1 MTYSASAQL
10 VRADELPDGRIIV
23 WWNESDCI
31 VFDNDAALQEYCQ
44 SIAPRINDLLRVLL
58 IMDYSEQRVDGK
70 TASLS
75 ISDPDDIWVVAS

>member
-1 MTYSASAQL
+1 MTYSASTQL
-10 VRADELPDGRIIV
+10 VKADVLPDGRIIV

-44 SIAPRINDLLRVLL
+44 TLTPRIKDLLRVLL
-58 IMDYSEQRVDGK
+58 IMDYSEQKIDGK

-75 ISDPDDIWVVAS
+75 ISDPDDVWVVAL

>member
-1 MTYSASAQL
+1 MTYSDSTQL

-44 SIAPRINDLLRVLL
+44 SLTPRIKYLLRVLL
-58 IMDYSEQRVDGK
+58 IMDYSEQRIDGK

-75 ISDPDDIWVVAS
+75 ISDPDDIWVIAS

>member
-1 MTYSASAQL
+1 MTYSDSTQL

-31 VFDNDAALQEYCQ
+31 VFDDDAALQEYCHSLTPQ
-44 SIAPRINDLLRVLL
+44 ITELLKSLL
-58 IMDYSEQRVDGK
+58 IMDYSEQRIAGK

>member
-1 MTYSASAQL
+1 MTYSDSTQL

-31 VFDNDAALQEYCQ
+31 VFHDDAALQEYCQ
-44 SIAPRINDLLRVLL
+44 SITPRIKDLLRALL

>member
-1 MTYSASAQL
+1 MTYSDSTQL

-31 VFDNDAALQEYCQ
+31 VFNDDAALQEYCQ
-44 SIAPRINDLLRVLL
+44 SLTPRIKDLLRSLL

>member
-1 MTYSASAQL
+1 
-10 VRADELPDGRIIV
+10 
-23 WWNESDCI
+23 

-44 SIAPRINDLLRVLL
+44 SITPRIKDLLRALL
-58 IMDYSEQRVDGK
+58 IMDYSEQRIAGK

>member
-1 MTYSASAQL
+1 MTYSASTQL
-10 VRADELPDGRIIV
+10 VKADELPDGRIVV

-44 SIAPRINDLLRVLL
+44 SLTPRIADLLRALL
-58 IMDYSEQRVDGK
+58 IMDYSELRIAGK

-75 ISDPDDIWVVAS
+75 ISDPDDIWVIAS

>member
-1 MTYSASAQL
+1 MTYSASTQL
-10 VRADELPDGRIIV
+10 VKADELPDGRIIV

-44 SIAPRINDLLRVLL
+44 SLTPQITELLKSLL
-58 IMDYSEQRVDGK
+58 IMDYSELRIAGK

>member
-1 MTYSASAQL
+1 MTYSDSTQL
-10 VRADELPDGRIIV
+10 VRADELSDGRIIV

-31 VFDNDAALQEYCQ
+31 VFDNDAALQQYCHSLTPQ
-44 SIAPRINDLLRVLL
+44 ITELLKSLL
-58 IMDYSEQRVDGK
+58 IMDYSEQRIAGK

>member
-1 MTYSASAQL
+1 MTYSASTQL

>member
-1 MTYSASAQL
+1 MTYSDSTQL

-44 SIAPRINDLLRVLL
+44 SLTPRIKDLLRVLL
-58 IMDYSEQRVDGK
+58 IMDYSEQRIDGK

-75 ISDPDDIWVVAS
+75 ISDPDDIWVIAS

>member
-1 MTYSASAQL
+1 MTYSASTQL
-10 VRADELPDGRIIV
+10 VNANELPDGRIIV

-44 SIAPRINDLLRVLL
+44 SLTPQITELLKSLL
-58 IMDYSEQRVDGK
+58 IMDYSELRIAGK

>member
-1 MTYSASAQL
+1 MTYSDSTQL

-31 VFDNDAALQEYCQ
+31 VFDDDAALQEYCQ
-44 SIAPRINDLLRVLL
+44 SLTPRIKDLLRSLL

>member
-1 MTYSASAQL
+1 MTYSASTQL
-10 VRADELPDGRIIV
+10 VKSDELPDGRIIV

-44 SIAPRINDLLRVLL
+44 SLTPQITELLKSLL
-58 IMDYSEQRVDGK
+58 IMDYSEQRIAGK

>member
-1 MTYSASAQL
+1 MTYSASTQL
-10 VRADELPDGRIIV
+10 VKADELPDGRIIV

-44 SIAPRINDLLRVLL
+44 SLTPRIAELLRVLL
-58 IMDYSEQRVDGK
+58 IMDYSEQRIAGK
-70 TASLS
+70 TSTLS

>member
-1 MTYSASAQL
+1 MTYSESTQL

-31 VFDNDAALQEYCQ
+31 VFDDDAALQEYCQ
-44 SIAPRINDLLRVLL
+44 SLTPRIKDLLRVLL
-58 IMDYSEQRVDGK
+58 IMDYSEQRIDGK

-75 ISDPDDIWVVAS
+75 ISDPDDIWVIAS

>member
-1 MTYSASAQL
+1 VTYSDSTQL
-10 VRADELPDGRIIV
+10 IKAEELADGRIIV

-44 SIAPRINDLLRVLL
+44 SLTSRIKDLLRALL
-58 IMDYSEQRVDGK
+58 IMDYSEQRIAGK

>member
-10 VRADELPDGRIIV
+10 VRVDELPDGRIIV
-23 WWNESDCI
+23 LWNESDCI

-44 SIAPRINDLLRVLL
+44 SLTLRMSDLLRALL
-58 IMDYSEQRVDGK
+58 IMDYSEQRIDGK

-75 ISDPDDIWVVAS
+75 ISDPDDIWVIAT